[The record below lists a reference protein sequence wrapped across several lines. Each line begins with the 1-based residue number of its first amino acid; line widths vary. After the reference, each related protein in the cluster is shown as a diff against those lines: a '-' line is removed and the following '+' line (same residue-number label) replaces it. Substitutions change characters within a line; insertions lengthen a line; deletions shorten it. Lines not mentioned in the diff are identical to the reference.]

1 MVDYFTS
8 DPHFTHRNVISHC
21 NRPWLVGA
29 ELGVAYRDVDAMNE
43 ELVERWNAV
52 VKNDSDRVFILGDI
66 AMNGKKA
73 VEFLRRCRGRKC
85 LVRGNHDH
93 DIVKKA
99 PELFEWIKDYYV
111 LTVDAAPWCEVC
123 ENKQKFGEYVAENG
137 ELVRYSNPCE
147 KCGRAGP
154 ETPFLYG
161 DIHWNGTAIKKTPH
175 KVVLFHFPIEVWDGK
190 HRGWLHFHGHSHGNL
205 RRTIRGRVDVGMDC
219 WDWRPVTFEEARE
232 RALSYAPEVGDH
244 HDYEDPR

>member
-21 NRPWLVGA
+21 NRPWLVDA

-73 VEFLRRCRGRKC
+73 IEFLRRCRGRKC

-111 LTVDAAPWCEVC
+111 LTVD
-123 ENKQKFGEYVAENG
+123 
-137 ELVRYSNPCE
+137 
-147 KCGRAGP
+147 
-154 ETPFLYG
+154 
-161 DIHWNGTAIKKTPH
+161 GTEQQH
-175 KVVLFHFPIEVWDGK
+175 KVVMFHFPIEVWDGK

-219 WDWRPVTFEEARE
+219 WDWRPVTFEAARE